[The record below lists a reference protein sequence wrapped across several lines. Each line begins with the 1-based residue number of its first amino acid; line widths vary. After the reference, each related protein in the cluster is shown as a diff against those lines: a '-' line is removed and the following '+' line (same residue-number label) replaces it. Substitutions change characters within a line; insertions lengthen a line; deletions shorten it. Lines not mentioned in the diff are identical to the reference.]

1 MKCDICDKPAV
12 VHEVTIAHGVKKEV
26 HLCIDHAREAGVAM
40 PGQQPGSKLL
50 SKFAMGG
57 KPTVMA
63 PRCPQCDTS
72 FAQVRQHSL
81 IGCPAC
87 YDTFEEPLGRL
98 IERAQAGATHHVGRG
113 VPREDNQ
120 SKRQREERQLMQALA
135 TALSR
140 EQYERAAEIR
150 DRINQLAQEVPE
162 EPAEGEKA

>member
-40 PGQQPGSKLL
+40 PGQQPGNKLL
-50 SKFAMGG
+50 SKISGSG

-63 PRCPQCDTS
+63 PRCPECGTS

-98 IERAQAGATHHVGRG
+98 IERAQAGATHHIGRG
-113 VPREDNQ
+113 VANEDSQ

-150 DRINQLAQEVPE
+150 DRISQLSQATPE
-162 EPAEGEKA
+162 ETTEGDKA